1 MDLNGRTA
9 IVTGG
14 VVLLLAADILLLVLA
29 MLRFQRA
36 RLILD

>member
-1 MDLNGRTA
+1 
-9 IVTGG
+9 
-14 VVLLLAADILLLVLA
+14 VLLLAADILLLVLA